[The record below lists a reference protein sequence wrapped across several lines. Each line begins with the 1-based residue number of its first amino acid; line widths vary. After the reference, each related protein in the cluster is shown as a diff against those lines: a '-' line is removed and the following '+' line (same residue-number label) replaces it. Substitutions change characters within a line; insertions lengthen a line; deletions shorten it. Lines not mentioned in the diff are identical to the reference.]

1 VATVAWRGAARDHR
15 QVRSDASWSDCR
27 RIYDAGMATDIV
39 CTSCGVD
46 DHLTGHRRDDD
57 LIELHCEACDVT
69 FTRDPRPSCPK
80 CGGFE
85 MEAMPKV
92 LLEKSRGAQL
102 SIQGVQREF
111 LCRECDRASIRAQ
124 RDGHLPGRLGGSD

>member
-1 VATVAWRGAARDHR
+1 
-15 QVRSDASWSDCR
+15 
-27 RIYDAGMATDIV
+27 MALEIV
-39 CTSCGVD
+39 CTRCGSD
-46 DHLTGHRRDDD
+46 EHLTGRRRGDD
-57 LIELHCEACDVT
+57 LIELRCDACDVT

-92 LLEKSRGAQL
+92 LVEKSRGTQM

-111 LCRECDRASIRAQ
+111 LCRECDEAEIRRQ
-124 RDGHLPGRLGGSD
+124 RDGHLPTRLDGSQ

>member
-1 VATVAWRGAARDHR
+1 MVT
-15 QVRSDASWSDCR
+15 Q
-27 RIYDAGMATDIV
+27 IV
-39 CTSCGVD
+39 CTACGTD
-46 DHLTGHRRDDD
+46 DHLSGSPRDDD
-57 LIELHCEACDVT
+57 LIELHCSACDVT

-92 LLEKSRGAQL
+92 LLEKSRGSQL

-111 LCRECDRASIRAQ
+111 LCRKCDDEQIHEH
-124 RDGHLPGRLGGSD
+124 RDGHLPVRLQGSD